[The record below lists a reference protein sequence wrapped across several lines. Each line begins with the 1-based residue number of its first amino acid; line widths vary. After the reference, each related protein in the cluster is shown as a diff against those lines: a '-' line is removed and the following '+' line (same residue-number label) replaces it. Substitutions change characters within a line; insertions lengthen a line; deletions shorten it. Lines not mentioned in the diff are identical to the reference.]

1 MNPWTAQALA
11 SSRHN
16 DLRHQA
22 ADGRRGTEAKSHPA
36 QSHQADV
43 RQSGPA
49 TRIRSRLTEHLGH
62 TLVEAGLHLLAATTP
77 RS

>member
-11 SSRHN
+11 ISRHN

-22 ADGRRGTEAKSHPA
+22 ADSRRGTEAKSHQA
-36 QSHQADV
+36 KSRQADV
-43 RQSGPA
+43 RQTAPA
-49 TRIRSRLTEHLGH
+49 TRIRSRLAEHLGH